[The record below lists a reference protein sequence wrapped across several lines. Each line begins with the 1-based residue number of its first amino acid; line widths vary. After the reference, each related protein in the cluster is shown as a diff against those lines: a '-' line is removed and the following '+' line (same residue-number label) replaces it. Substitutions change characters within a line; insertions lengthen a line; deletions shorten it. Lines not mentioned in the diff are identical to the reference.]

1 MSQNTHQDYN
11 NTPPSEYKPA
21 FSGPD
26 GSQAPL
32 PLTSA
37 LRQLPHQYVRVLT
50 KPSEESFEKELYK
63 ANWAISIVQ
72 LLIMIVVGIIRI
84 ILGIIG
90 SSLSHTAAGTYV
102 TNSTSI
108 GMSQQAF
115 YRLLIFPSIG
125 AAVLE
130 IIVVLIVFFIGVSIQ
145 FLLAKAFSGYGMFL
159 TQSYATLLYMVP
171 ISIISS
177 ALNLLRGIPV
187 AGTIIVDLIG
197 LLILYSIVLNIFQ
210 IMATHHLSGGK
221 ATAVVLLSHVISLV
235 LLLFCSIVFGAFLL
249 TLVRNIA

>member
-11 NTPPSEYKPA
+11 NTPSPEYKPA

-26 GSQAPL
+26 GSQTPL
-32 PLTSA
+32 PLIAA

-50 KPSEESFEKELYK
+50 KPSEERFEKELYK
-63 ANWAISIVQ
+63 ASWAISIVQ
-72 LLIMIVVGIIRI
+72 LLIMIVVGII
-84 ILGIIG
+84 LGIIR
-90 SSLSHTAAGTYV
+90 SSLSHTAADTYG

-125 AAVLE
+125 AAFLE

-145 FLLAKAFSGYGMFL
+145 FLLAKAFSGYGTFQ
-159 TQSYATLLYMVP
+159 TQGYATLLYMVP

-177 ALNLLRGIPV
+177 TLSLLRGIPV

-197 LLILYSIVLNIFQ
+197 LLGLYITVLNIFQ

-249 TLVRNIA
+249 TLVHKIA